1 MKNDA
6 KLTDEDKARTMF
18 ERQFLANLFEAYLKI
33 LNSIPREG
41 NFEIILIFF
50 FFFKIKALLT
60 IWAKRSQLFIFYNI
74 LFSVTSCH
82 ILIDE
87 VMRGD
92 YLSNLPNFYVLNII
106 YSTYYL
112 KQIL

>member
-41 NFEIILIFF
+41 NFEIILTFF
-50 FFFKIKALLT
+50 FLRL
-60 IWAKRSQLFIFYNI
+60 RH
-74 LFSVTSCH
+74 C
-82 ILIDE
+82 
-87 VMRGD
+87 
-92 YLSNLPNFYVLNII
+92 
-106 YSTYYL
+106 
-112 KQIL
+112 

>member
-1 MKNDA
+1 MNSISYLLQGRREDLFKKSAKYRKFFNIIMKNDA

-50 FFFKIKALLT
+50 FFFLRL
-60 IWAKRSQLFIFYNI
+60 RH
-74 LFSVTSCH
+74 C
-82 ILIDE
+82 
-87 VMRGD
+87 
-92 YLSNLPNFYVLNII
+92 
-106 YSTYYL
+106 
-112 KQIL
+112 